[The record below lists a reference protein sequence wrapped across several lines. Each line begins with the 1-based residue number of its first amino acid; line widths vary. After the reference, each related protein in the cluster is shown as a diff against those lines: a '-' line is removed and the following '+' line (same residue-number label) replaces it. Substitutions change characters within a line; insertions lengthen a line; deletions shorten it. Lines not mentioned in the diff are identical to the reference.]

1 MDSLP
6 FPGTSK
12 PLAKDEAI
20 LELPAEGA
28 FCKKSTV
35 IPQDN
40 QSVS

>member
-6 FPGTSK
+6 FHGTSK

-28 FCKKSTV
+28 FCKKS
-35 IPQDN
+35 N
-40 QSVS
+40 KKSG